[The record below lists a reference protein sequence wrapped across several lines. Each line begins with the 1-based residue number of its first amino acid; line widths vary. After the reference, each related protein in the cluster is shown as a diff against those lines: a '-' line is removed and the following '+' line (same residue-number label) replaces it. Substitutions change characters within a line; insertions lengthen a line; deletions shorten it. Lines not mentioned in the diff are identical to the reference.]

1 MSKFGIFA
9 IDDVGAWDYAADTR
23 GKPGTLKYGFGMSF
37 DEDVTKKIGV
47 FERLGRANG
56 QTEDF
61 GFAAIDRRANAYSL
75 RLHPEGKAAR

>member
-1 MSKFGIFA
+1 
-9 IDDVGAWDYAADTR
+9 
-23 GKPGTLKYGFGMSF
+23 
-37 DEDVTKKIGV
+37 VTKKIGV